1 MKSDQ
6 SSVLDALPA
15 MAWTAL
21 PDGSIDLINR
31 RWCDYCGLRWEAE
44 RDRVWQAV
52 VHPDDLEGLLEDWR
66 SIIASGRPGEIDAR
80 MRRADGEY
88 RRFLLQCSPV
98 HDQTGQLSEWC
109 GVATEVGGARSAEGT
124 FKQQEF
130 DFQSLV
136 ESIPIP
142 VAVTTP
148 TGEVEGLNQLTLDY
162 FGKTFEE
169 LKDWKV
175 SEVVHPDDLEHT
187 IAAQVAAHQKGGSY
201 NVESR
206 HRRADGVYRWYNV
219 LGMPLRDA
227 RGQILRWFHFLID
240 IEDRKQAEQALRESE
255 YQLRLIVDSIPSCAS
270 LLSPSGEIRVANR
283 QMCEYFGKTLEEL
296 QRWST
301 GDAVHPD
308 DLPGLLQRF
317 NHAMAT
323 GEAYEYEQR
332 HRRFDGV
339 YRWFQ
344 VRGSP
349 IRDGEHRVL
358 GWNLL
363 YTDIDDL
370 KRAQEALV
378 ASERNLQATLDTIPA
393 RVGVF
398 SDDGRLVSV
407 NKRTVQLTGI
417 PSVADWRLIFH
428 PDDLPL
434 AQSRWNECQITGEDF
449 ECEYRAR
456 MADGTYRWHLGR
468 RVPLRDEAGK
478 IVRWYGIAHD
488 IEDRKRAEQALQES
502 ERQSR
507 LIVDTIPARVGIY
520 DTEGNRISANKQAL
534 ELSGYAVGSDWRE
547 VFHPDDLERAE
558 KLWAR
563 SLGTGE
569 PFECEYRARMAD
581 GTYRWHIGRRVAMR
595 DETGKVIR
603 WYGVSTDIEDRK
615 RAEQAL
621 AASERE
627 LRLILDSI
635 PARVSVHDTNGIRVS
650 ANRQAIELSGLP
662 GDADWRE
669 LFHPDDVGLAEKLWR
684 ESLAKEEPFEAEY
697 RARMADGTYRW
708 HLGRRVPIRDGTG
721 KVIRWYGVSSD
732 IEDRKR
738 AEQALAASERNLQA
752 TIDSIPVRVGIYNAD
767 GTNVYVNKRTLELSG
782 QPIGTDFRRLFH
794 PDDLPLVDSRWKEC
808 LATEEPFE
816 CEYRAIMA
824 DGSYRWHI
832 GRRVPMRDETGK
844 VIRWYG
850 VTSDIEDLKRAEEAL
865 RVSERWS
872 RQILDSIPGMVAVF
886 DATGEA
892 EELSKQFLGYLGQ
905 TRDEF
910 ANWPINGTVHPD
922 DIVRHTETVKRS
934 LDTHVPMDF
943 ESRLR
948 RFDGIYRWFQ
958 IRSNPA
964 RDAAGDVI
972 RWYCLATD
980 IEDRMRTE
988 QALAAS
994 ERNLQLTIDTIPT
1007 LAWAARLD
1015 GTAEFLNKH
1024 YLDYIGLTAEGA
1036 QDWGWAAAV
1045 HPEDMTGL
1053 ADTWQT
1059 IMASGKPGET
1069 EARLR
1074 RHDGEYRWFLFRT
1087 NPLHDEDGNIVR
1099 WYGVNTDIE
1108 DRKRSEESFRA
1119 IVETTPECVK
1129 VVARDGT
1136 VLRTNAAGAI
1146 MAGVPSIDDVIGQRF
1161 FDFVAPEHQEKY
1173 HQFHE
1178 QICAGEKGF
1187 LEFDLINAQGVRRHM
1202 ETHAAPLRNSDGS
1215 IAQLGITRD
1224 MTARKRAEDALRRSE
1239 AFLAEG
1245 QHLARMGNLS
1255 WHVTSGEI
1263 IWSEQLYRI
1272 FEFEPDT
1279 VITLDRMT
1287 SRVHPEDMPMIVNT
1301 IERAQRGDREFEC
1314 QPRIVLPD
1322 QSVKYLHLIAHRAG
1336 CHGDGEIEYIGA
1348 VLDITQRRLSE
1359 EALEKLRSEL
1369 AQVTRIMSLGALTAS
1384 IAHEVNQPL
1393 AGIITNASTCLR
1405 MLASDPP
1412 NVDGAQETARR
1423 TIRDGKRAADVIAR
1437 LRALFTKRAVTVEP
1451 VDLNDA
1457 AQEVVALL
1465 SADLQRNRVTLRTEL
1480 ADELPMVAGDR
1491 VQLQQVIMNLLRNAA
1506 DAMGDIKDRPRLLQ
1520 VRTAGDE
1527 DGQVRLTVRDAG
1539 IGFSPEGAER
1549 LFEAFYTTK
1558 SDGMGIGLSVS
1569 RSIIERHNGR
1579 LWAQANDGPGAT
1591 FAFSIPHCST
1601 DATSV
1606 DNVAM
1611 ANVARGT
1618 TQIPSEF
1625 S

>member
-6 SSVLDALPA
+6 GSVLDALPA

-31 RWCDYCGLRWEAE
+31 RWCDYCGLRSEEE
-44 RDRVWQAV
+44 RGRAWQAV
-52 VHPDDLEGLLEDWR
+52 VHPDDLTGLLEDWQ
-66 SIIASGRPGEIDAR
+66 SIIASAQPGDMDAR
-80 MRRADGEY
+80 IRRADGEY
-88 RRFLLQCSPV
+88 RRFLIQCSPV
-98 HDQTGQLSEWC
+98 HDQTGQLSKWC
-109 GVATEVGGARSAEGT
+109 GTATDVEDARRTEET
-124 FKQQEF
+124 FRQREF
-130 DFQSLV
+130 DFQAIV
-136 ESIPIP
+136 DSIPIP

-162 FGKTFEE
+162 FGKTLDE
-169 LKDWKV
+169 LKGWKA

-240 IEDRKQAEQALRESE
+240 IDDR
-255 YQLRLIVDSIPSCAS
+255 
-270 LLSPSGEIRVANR
+270 
-283 QMCEYFGKTLEEL
+283 
-296 QRWST
+296 
-301 GDAVHPD
+301 
-308 DLPGLLQRF
+308 
-317 NHAMAT
+317 
-323 GEAYEYEQR
+323 
-332 HRRFDGV
+332 
-339 YRWFQ
+339 
-344 VRGSP
+344 
-349 IRDGEHRVL
+349 
-358 GWNLL
+358 
-363 YTDIDDL
+363 
-370 KRAQEALV
+370 KRAQEALAVSERNLQLTIDTMPAMAWSARPDGRNELLSKQYVDYVGLTPDQIPAWDSIDALHPDDFDRMVATWRKIV
-378 ASERNLQATLDTIPA
+378 ASGMPGEGEARLRRHDGIYRWFLFRANPLRDDKGNLIKWYGVTTDIDDMKRAQEALAASEHNLQATLDTIPA

-398 SDDGRLVSV
+398 SDDGTHVSV
-407 NKRTVQLTGI
+407 NKRTVELSGI
-417 PSVADWRLIFH
+417 PSFGDWRLVFH
-428 PDDLPL
+428 PDDLPFAESLWQHCL
-434 AQSRWNECQITGEDF
+434 ATGEPF

-468 RVPLRDEAGK
+468 RVPLRDDTGK
-478 IVRWYGIAHD
+478 IIRWYGIAHD

-507 LIVDTIPARVGIY
+507 LIVDSIPARVGIY
-520 DTEGNRISANKQAL
+520 DTEGNRISANKRAL
-534 ELSGYAVGSDWRE
+534 ELSGYAIGSDWRE
-547 VFHPDDLERAE
+547 IFHPDDLGRAE
-558 KLWAR
+558 ELWRA
-563 SLGTGE
+563 SLANGE

-595 DETGKVIR
+595 DDSGKVIR

-621 AASERE
+621 AASARE
-627 LRLILDSI
+627 LRLILDCI

-650 ANRQAIELSGLP
+650 ANRQSIELSGLP

-708 HLGRRVPIRDGTG
+708 HLGRRVPVRDETG
-721 KVIRWYGVSSD
+721 KVIHWYGVSSD

-782 QPIGTDFRRLFH
+782 QPSGVDFRSLFH
-794 PDDLPLVDSRWKEC
+794 PDDLPLVDSRWQKC

-824 DGSYRWHI
+824 DGSYRWHV
-832 GRRVPMRDETGK
+832 GRRRPMRDETGK

-850 VTSDIEDLKRAEEAL
+850 VTSDIEDLKRAE
-865 RVSERWS
+865 
-872 RQILDSIPGMVAVF
+872 
-886 DATGEA
+886 
-892 EELSKQFLGYLGQ
+892 
-905 TRDEF
+905 
-910 ANWPINGTVHPD
+910 
-922 DIVRHTETVKRS
+922 
-934 LDTHVPMDF
+934 
-943 ESRLR
+943 
-948 RFDGIYRWFQ
+948 
-958 IRSNPA
+958 
-964 RDAAGDVI
+964 
-972 RWYCLATD
+972 
-980 IEDRMRTE
+980 
-988 QALAAS
+988 QALTAS
-994 ERNLQLTIDTIPT
+994 ERSLQLTIDTIPT

-1024 YLDYIGLTAEGA
+1024 YLDYIGLVAEGA
-1036 QDWGWAAAV
+1036 QDWGLAAAV

-1053 ADTWQT
+1053 ADAWRT

-1074 RHDGEYRWFLFRT
+1074 RYDGEYRWFLFRA
-1087 NPLHDEDGNIVR
+1087 NPLHDKDGNIVR

-1108 DRKRSEESFRA
+1108 DRKRSEEGFRA

-1129 VVARDGT
+1129 VVAHDGT
-1136 VLRTNAAGAI
+1136 VLRTNAAGAT
-1146 MAGVPSIDDVIGQRF
+1146 MAGVPSIDNVIGQRF
-1161 FDFVAPEHQEKY
+1161 IDFVAPEHQEEY
-1173 HQFHE
+1173 RQFHE
-1178 QICAGEKGF
+1178 KICAGQKGF

-1255 WHVTSGEI
+1255 WHVASGEI

-1272 FEFEPDT
+1272 FEFEPDM
-1279 VITLDRMT
+1279 VMTLDRIA
-1287 SRVHPEDMPMIVNT
+1287 SRVHPEDMPMIVDMV
-1301 IERAQRGDREFEC
+1301 ERAQRGVREFEY

-1322 QSVKYLHLIAHRAG
+1322 LSVKYLHLIAHRAG

-1359 EALEKLRSEL
+1359 EALEKLRFEL

-1405 MLASDPP
+1405 MLAADPP
-1412 NVDGAQETARR
+1412 NVEGAQETARR

-1437 LRALFTKRAVTVEP
+1437 LRALFTKRTVAFEP

-1457 AQEVVALL
+1457 AQEVIALL
-1465 SADLQRNRVTLRTEL
+1465 SADLQRNRVMLRTEL
-1480 ADELPMVAGDR
+1480 ADELPLLAGDR

-1506 DAMGDIKDRPRLLQ
+1506 DAMRDVKDRPRLLQ
-1520 VRTAGDE
+1520 VWTAGDE
-1527 DGQVRLTVRDAG
+1527 DGVRLSVRDAG
-1539 IGFSPEGAER
+1539 IGFGPEGIER

-1591 FAFSIPHCST
+1591 FAFSIPHCAA

-1606 DNVAM
+1606 HDVVATE
-1611 ANVARGT
+1611 AARGS
-1618 TQIPSEF
+1618 TQITSEF

>member
-6 SSVLDALPA
+6 GGVLDALPA

-21 PDGSIDLINR
+21 PDGSVDLINR
-31 RWCDYCGLRWEAE
+31 RWCDYCGLGSGEERWE
-44 RDRVWQAV
+44 WQAV
-52 VHPDDLEGLLEDWR
+52 VHPDDLDGLLEDWR
-66 SIIASGRPGEIDAR
+66 SIIASGQPGEMDAR
-80 MRRADGEY
+80 IHRADGEY
-88 RRFLLQCSPV
+88 RRFLIQCSPV
-98 HDQTGQLSEWC
+98 HDQAGQLSKWC
-109 GVATEVGGARSAEGT
+109 GTATDVEETVR
-124 FKQQEF
+124 QREF
-130 DFQSLV
+130 DFQAIV
-136 ESIPIP
+136 DSIPIP
-142 VAVTTP
+142 VAVTSSS
-148 TGEVEGLNQLTLDY
+148 GDVEALNKPTLDY

-169 LKDWKV
+169 LRGWKA
-175 SEVVHPDDLEHT
+175 SEVVHPDDLERT
-187 IAAQVAAHQKGGSY
+187 ISEQIAAHQEGSSY
-201 NVESR
+201 HVESR
-206 HRRADGVYRWYNV
+206 HRRSDGVYRWYSV
-219 LGMPLRDA
+219 YGLPLRD
-227 RGQILRWFHFLID
+227 RQGQILRWLHLLID
-240 IEDRKQAEQALRESE
+240 IDDRKRAEDALRESE
-255 YQLRLIVDSIPSCAS
+255 RKARAIVNGIPGLVATLTADGKTDVVNYQMAAYHGLPPDELKKWSTNKTIHDDDLPEATEIFNKAIASGVPYELEYRLRRFDGMYRWFYSRGIPLHDAAGRIVCWYALQTDIDDRKKAEESLRESERNTQTIMDSIPAGIGV
-270 LLSPSGEIRVANR
+270 LGPSGEVEAVNKH
-283 QMCEYFGKTLEEL
+283 MVDYFGKSEEEL
-296 QRWST
+296 KDWSAI
-301 GDAVHPD
+301 DIVHPD
-308 DLPGLLQRF
+308 DLQRVLATRLHALTTGKAYSTDQRLRGADGTFRWFRVRGRPLYDGDGNILRWYLVYAEIDEKKRAEDALAASERNLQLIIDTIPALAWSGRPDGSDEFLSKHYVEYVGLSPEQVPGWDYKTALHPDDWERLDTTWKSAVVR
-317 NHAMAT
+317 AVPM
-323 GEAYEYEQR
+323 EAEGRLRR
-332 HRRFDGV
+332 HDGK
-339 YRWFQ
+339 YRWFLF
-344 VRGSP
+344 RANP
-349 IRDGEHRVL
+349 LRDDNGNIAKWYGVS
-358 GWNLL
+358 
-363 YTDIDDL
+363 TDIDDM
-370 KRAQEALV
+370 KRAQEAL
-378 ASERNLQATLDTIPA
+378 ATSERDLQATLDTIPA

-398 SDDGRLVSV
+398 SDDGTRVSV
-407 NKRTVQLTGI
+407 NKRTVELSGI
-417 PSVADWRLIFH
+417 PAVADWRLVFH

-434 AQSRWNECQITGEDF
+434 AESRWKECLTTGEDF

-468 RVPLRDEAGK
+468 RVPLRDDTGK
-478 IVRWYGIAHD
+478 IIRWYGIAHD

-507 LIVDTIPARVGIY
+507 LIVDSIPARVGIY
-520 DTEGNRISANKQAL
+520 DTEGNRISANKRAL
-534 ELSGYAVGSDWRE
+534 ELSGYAIGSDWRE
-547 VFHPDDLERAE
+547 VFHRDDLERAE
-558 KLWAR
+558 ELWRA
-563 SLGTGE
+563 SLANGE

-581 GTYRWHIGRRVAMR
+581 GTYRWHIGRRVPMR

-627 LRLILDSI
+627 LRLILDCI
-635 PARVSVHDTNGIRVS
+635 PARVSVHDTNGIRVA
-650 ANRQAIELSGLP
+650 ANRQSIELSGLP

-708 HLGRRVPIRDGTG
+708 HLGRRVPIRDETG

-738 AEQALAASERNLQA
+738 AEE
-752 TIDSIPVRVGIYNAD
+752 
-767 GTNVYVNKRTLELSG
+767 
-782 QPIGTDFRRLFH
+782 
-794 PDDLPLVDSRWKEC
+794 
-808 LATEEPFE
+808 
-816 CEYRAIMA
+816 
-824 DGSYRWHI
+824 
-832 GRRVPMRDETGK
+832 
-844 VIRWYG
+844 
-850 VTSDIEDLKRAEEAL
+850 
-865 RVSERWS
+865 
-872 RQILDSIPGMVAVF
+872 
-886 DATGEA
+886 
-892 EELSKQFLGYLGQ
+892 
-905 TRDEF
+905 
-910 ANWPINGTVHPD
+910 
-922 DIVRHTETVKRS
+922 
-934 LDTHVPMDF
+934 
-943 ESRLR
+943 
-948 RFDGIYRWFQ
+948 
-958 IRSNPA
+958 
-964 RDAAGDVI
+964 
-972 RWYCLATD
+972 
-980 IEDRMRTE
+980 
-988 QALAAS
+988 ALAAS
-994 ERNLQLTIDTIPT
+994 ERNLQLTVDTIPT

-1024 YLDYIGLTAEGA
+1024 YLDYVGLTAEGA

-1074 RHDGEYRWFLFRT
+1074 RHDGEYRWFLFRA
-1087 NPLHDEDGNIVR
+1087 NPLHDEHGKIVR

-1108 DRKRSEESFRA
+1108 DRKRSEEGFRA

-1146 MAGVPSIDDVIGQRF
+1146 MAGVPSIDNVIGQRF

-1178 QICAGEKGF
+1178 KICAGEKGF

-1279 VITLDRMT
+1279 VITLDRMA

-1301 IERAQRGDREFEC
+1301 VERAQRGDREFEC

-1336 CHGDGEIEYIGA
+1336 CHGDGQIEYIGA

-1437 LRALFTKRAVTVEP
+1437 LRALFTKRAVTSEP

-1465 SADLQRNRVTLRTEL
+1465 SADLQRNRVTLRIEL

-1506 DAMGDIKDRPRLLQ
+1506 DAMSDIKDRPRLLQ

-1606 DNVAM
+1606 DDVAM
-1611 ANVARGT
+1611 TKVAHGN